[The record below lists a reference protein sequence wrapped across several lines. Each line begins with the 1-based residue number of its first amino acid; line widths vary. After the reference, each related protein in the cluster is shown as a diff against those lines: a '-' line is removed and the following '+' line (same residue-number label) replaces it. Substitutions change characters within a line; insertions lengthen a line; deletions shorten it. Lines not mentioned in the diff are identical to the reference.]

1 MSPPESPASKWTGD
15 FLSKSVLLILEDAI
29 KKKFGGSLRTSLLGI
44 DGELAGRGSVA
55 VDVGVREAI
64 KKTQISYG
72 ILP

>member
-1 MSPPESPASKWTGD
+1 M
-15 FLSKSVLLILEDAI
+15 
-29 KKKFGGSLRTSLLGI
+29 RTSLLGI